1 MVVEQSGVDTQKA
14 VFFSSCFAVPE
25 LCGLFLP
32 LLHTKEMK
40 INFYRWRLQISFPPL
55 TASFAGSQKLVHMA
69 KLVMDPALWEI
80 SVLLMLYSH
89 MNVSSNLLGQQVLS
103 SPETAFEILLD

>member
-1 MVVEQSGVDTQKA
+1 MELRVWQWTAGKVEEASIMVVEQSGVDTQKA

-40 INFYRWRLQISFPPL
+40 INFYRWRL
-55 TASFAGSQKLVHMA
+55 
-69 KLVMDPALWEI
+69 
-80 SVLLMLYSH
+80 
-89 MNVSSNLLGQQVLS
+89 
-103 SPETAFEILLD
+103 